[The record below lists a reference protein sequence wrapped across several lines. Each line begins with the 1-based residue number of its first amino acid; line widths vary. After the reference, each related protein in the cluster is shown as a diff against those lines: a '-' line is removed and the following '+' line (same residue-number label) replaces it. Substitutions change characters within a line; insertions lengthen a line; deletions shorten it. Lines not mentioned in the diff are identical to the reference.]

1 MVDQTSIPWRS
12 IGVFIGIIAAFFS
25 VMAVMIQWRFDVLQ
39 SQLADRMTLYERE
52 MNKVDQRLEHLER
65 P

>member
-1 MVDQTSIPWRS
+1 VVDQTPISWRN
-12 IGVFIGIIAAFFS
+12 IGIVIGIISAFFS